1 MEQTNTLKMGST
13 IAALRKSR
21 GLTQEQLAALV
32 GVSGPAVSKWETD
45 ASCPD
50 VALLCPLARALN
62 TTVDALLQFEA
73 ALTDEEVARQINAL
87 RGGAAAA
94 GVPLARLHRPAVQ
107 RSNGVRRL

>member
-50 VALLCPLARALN
+50 VPPGAGAEHHRGCPFA
-62 TTVDALLQFEA
+62 
-73 ALTDEEVARQINAL
+73 I
-87 RGGAAAA
+87 RG
-94 GVPLARLHRPAVQ
+94 RPD
-107 RSNGVRRL
+107 R

>member
-50 VALLCPLARALN
+50 VSLLCPPGAGA
-62 TTVDALLQFEA
+62 EHH
-73 ALTDEEVARQINAL
+73 
-87 RGGAAAA
+87 RGCPFAIRG
-94 GVPLARLHRPAVQ
+94 RPD
-107 RSNGVRRL
+107 R